1 VGPRTRRQFDLFG
14 RAPSFRTLF
23 FAALASG
30 LGTWLAFVALTIDVW
45 DRTHSGTWVSAL
57 LIADFLP
64 SIAVGLVL
72 APVVD
77 RFSRRR
83 LMIGAD
89 VFRFAVFCTL
99 PFAHD
104 ATTIVLLAAAAG
116 IATAFFRPAV
126 YAGLPNLVS
135 DADLPRANSL
145 LQTAENVTTTAG
157 PVAGGILV
165 AATSPHAAYW
175 INAVTFVV
183 SAALLT
189 RIPAKMLQS
198 VQSLSKGHL
207 RDIAAG
213 LRLIRR
219 SRALLTVLVVWNM
232 VMVANAGI
240 NVAEVVLAKVSF
252 HSGDFGFGL
261 LVAAAGLGLAIGSF
275 LAGPLLERR
284 RPGEMYGGSIALMAL
299 GFGGAAI
306 APNVWVA
313 AFCVVVSG
321 VGNGAAVVCNAL
333 FVQRGAP
340 DELRGRVFTVLM
352 SSTYVL
358 LGLGMA
364 VAGPL
369 TNAVGPRWVWGA
381 AAAITAVAA
390 GTGLALARGI
400 GTPDRAA
407 AAPTPV
413 PVPSQAG
420 GAPQERE
427 AAI

>member
-1 VGPRTRRQFDLFG
+1 MAGRGQFDLFG

-23 FAALASG
+23 LAALASG

-64 SIAVGLVL
+64 TILVGVLL

-77 RFSRRR
+77 RFSRKH
-83 LMIGAD
+83 LMIAAD
-89 VFRFAVFCTL
+89 LFRFGVFCAL
-99 PFAHD
+99 PFSRN

-116 IATAFFRPAV
+116 FATAFFRPAV
-126 YAGLPNLVS
+126 YAGLPNLVW
-135 DADLPRANSL
+135 DVDLPRANSL

-157 PVAGGILV
+157 PVAGGVLV

-175 INAVTFVV
+175 VNAVTFVV
-183 SAALLT
+183 SAALLA
-189 RIPAKMLQS
+189 RIPGRMLQT
-198 VQSLSKGHL
+198 VHGLSRGHL
-207 RDIAAG
+207 HDIADG
-213 LRLIRR
+213 LGLIWR

-252 HSGDFGFGL
+252 NAGDLGFGV

-275 LAGPLLERR
+275 AAGPLLERR
-284 RPGEMYGGSIALMAL
+284 RPGEMYGGSIALMAV

-306 APNVWVA
+306 APNAWVA
-313 AFCVVVSG
+313 AVCVVVAG

-352 SSTYVL
+352 SSTYVV
-358 LGLGMA
+358 LGVGMA
-364 VAGPL
+364 VAGPV
-369 TNAVGPRWVWGA
+369 TNAVGARWVWGA
-381 AAAITAVAA
+381 AAGVAA
-390 GTGLALARGI
+390 AAAATGLAFARGI
-400 GTPDRAA
+400 PLRERVEGAPTRAA
-407 AAPTPV
+407 VT
-413 PVPSQAG
+413 S
-420 GAPQERE
+420 
-427 AAI
+427 